1 MKKYFCKTAED
12 TLKEFNVSKEGLSN
26 EQAKKNLGSYG
37 FNELNQKKKKVYFKY
52 SSVNLRI
59 Y

>member
-26 EQAKKNLGSYG
+26 EQAKKNLDSYG
-37 FNELNQKKKKVYFKY
+37 FNELNQKRKKYT
-52 SSVNLRI
+52 SSILQSI
-59 Y
+59 